1 MISMSVLL
9 ILLLLAAM
17 GLVVWAVVRGLH
29 AFANMQ
35 PDDVDENGV
44 PKSLA
49 VQNKMMFNR
58 VKWQA
63 IAIILVVILL
73 LGRAATN

>member
-1 MISMSVLL
+1 MTPLIILL
-9 ILLLLAAM
+9 IIAAA
-17 GLVVWAVVRGLH
+17 GAVVFALVRGLH

-35 PDDVDENGV
+35 PNDLDDNGV

-49 VQNKMMFNR
+49 VQNKMMFAR

-63 IAIILVVILL
+63 IAVLLVVALL
-73 LGRAATN
+73 VIAQSN

>member
-1 MISMSVLL
+1 MNALIILL
-9 ILLLLAAM
+9 IVVAA
-17 GLVVWAVVRGLH
+17 GAVVVAVVRGLH

-35 PDDVDENGV
+35 PQDVDENGV

-49 VQNKMMFNR
+49 VQNKMMFSR

-63 IAIILVVILL
+63 IAVLLVVLL
-73 LGRAATN
+73 LVLSQAK

>member
-1 MISMSVLL
+1 MTPLIILL
-9 ILLLLAAM
+9 IIVAA
-17 GLVVWAVVRGLH
+17 GAVVFALVKGLH

-44 PKSLA
+44 PKSLG
-49 VQNKMMFNR
+49 VQNKMMFSR

-63 IAIILVVILL
+63 ITVLLVVALL
-73 LGRAATN
+73 VIAQS

>member
-1 MISMSVLL
+1 MNILL
-9 ILLLLAAM
+9 ILLIMVAAAA
-17 GLVVWAVVRGLH
+17 VVFAVVRGLH

-35 PDDVDENGV
+35 PEDVDDNGV

-49 VQNKMMFNR
+49 VQNKMMFSR

-63 IAIILVVILL
+63 IAVLLVVVLV
-73 LGRAATN
+73 AVSQSK

>member
-1 MISMSVLL
+1 MTPLIILL
-9 ILLLLAAM
+9 IIAAA
-17 GLVVWAVVRGLH
+17 GAVVFALVKGLH

-49 VQNKMMFNR
+49 VQNKMMFSR

-63 IAIILVVILL
+63 ITVLLVVALL
-73 LGRAATN
+73 VISQSS

>member
-1 MISMSVLL
+1 MSALL
-9 ILLLLAAM
+9 IILILVAAA
-17 GLVVWAVVRGLH
+17 GAVIAVVRGLH

-35 PDDVDENGV
+35 PADVDKDGI

-49 VQNKMMFNR
+49 VQNKMMFAR

-63 IAIILVVILL
+63 IAVILVVVLL
-73 LGRAATN
+73 AASQSR